1 MNTRL
6 LAVLALSATAA
17 LSSCD
22 SSTSSPSPAPASS
35 TTERIVLGTATSVL
49 STKKLEAE
57 LWSEDSL
64 RTGWNVIHV
73 RLRDPRFPDSVLTD
87 VHLKSLPWMTMTTK
101 NHGAPGENLGA
112 DTVDGVAIRGGFKL
126 AAVFQMPSGAMG
138 SWKMRI
144 RVHDHRYVG
153 TADSA
158 LQHDTV
164 VLAVNVSQSVPA
176 RVATFLGTDS
186 VKRVVALLGHKAPIM
201 GTNAVEFGMW
211 SMKDS
216 VNFPGDSAIS
226 LSFEPSMPSM
236 DHGSPGNVQPVARG
250 KGRYLGIV
258 NYTMTGDWRLS
269 LRVTNGATVLDSA
282 RFFDVTVR

>member
-1 MNTRL
+1 MNTRT
-6 LAVLALSATAA
+6 LAVLALGASALLT
-17 LSSCD
+17 SCD
-22 SSTSSPSPAPASS
+22 SSTSSPAHSPTPSE
-35 TTERIVLGTATSVL
+35 TPRLVLGTATSVL

-87 VHLKSLPWMTMTTK
+87 VHLKSLPWMSMATR

-144 RVHDHRYVG
+144 RVHDHRFVG
-153 TADSA
+153 AADSA
-158 LQHDTV
+158 LQNDTV
-164 VLAVNVSQSVPA
+164 TLGVNVSASAPS
-176 RVATFLGTDS
+176 RVSTFLGTDS
-186 VKRVVALLGHKAPIM
+186 VKRVVALIGPRVPVV

-216 VNFPGDSAIS
+216 VNFPGDSAVS
-226 LSFEPSMPSM
+226 LSFEPTMPSM
-236 DHGSPGNVQPVARG
+236 GHGSEGNSQPVARR
-250 KGRYLGIV
+250 KGHYFGAA

-269 LRVTNGATVLDSA
+269 LRVADGATLLDST

>member
-1 MNTRL
+1 MNTRS
-6 LAVLALSATAA
+6 LAVLALCATIVF
-17 LSSCD
+17 SSCD
-22 SSTSSPSPAPASS
+22 SSTSSSVPPPASS
-35 TTERIVLGTATSVL
+35 VTPRLDLGTATSVL

-57 LWSEDSL
+57 LWAEDSL
-64 RTGWNVIHV
+64 RTGWNVIHL
-73 RLRDPRFPDSVLTD
+73 RLRDPRFPDSILTD

-138 SWKMRI
+138 SWKMRV

-153 TADSA
+153 TTDSA
-158 LQHDTV
+158 LQNDTV
-164 VLAVNVSQSVPA
+164 TLAVNVSASNPA
-176 RVATFLGTDS
+176 RVATFLGSDS
-186 VKRVVALLGHKAPIM
+186 VKRVVALIAPRQSVV
-201 GTNAVEFGMW
+201 GTNNLEFGMW

-216 VNFPGDSAIS
+216 VNFPGDSSVS

-236 DHGSPGNVQPVARG
+236 GHGSEGNSQPVARR
-250 KGRYLGIV
+250 KGRYLGAV

-269 LRVTNGATVLDSA
+269 LRVTDGAKVLDSA
-282 RFFDVTVR
+282 RFFEVTVR